1 MKYNHIAIEGNIGAG
16 KTTLSNFLSNIL
28 SASLLLEEFEE
39 NKFLKKFYE
48 SGDYAL
54 QAEVQFLLDRSR
66 QLKEFYEKPHSTIV
80 SDYYPNKSLIFSKMN
95 LNEEEFNLLKDFHH
109 YLFNKFPTPDL
120 LIFLDRNIDSLYT
133 NIRRRNRSYELN
145 MDLNYLKRL
154 DYYYENW
161 LEKLDIPIIRI
172 DADTIDLNNPEFLSL
187 RFKQLLNLDFP
198 KTQRVVKLA
207 IT

>member
-1 MKYNHIAIEGNIGAG
+1 
-16 KTTLSNFLSNIL
+16 
-28 SASLLLEEFEE
+28 
-39 NKFLKKFYE
+39 
-48 SGDYAL
+48 
-54 QAEVQFLLDRSR
+54 
-66 QLKEFYEKPHSTIV
+66 
-80 SDYYPNKSLIFSKMN
+80 MN

-109 YLFNKFPTPDL
+109 YLFNEFPTPDL

-145 MDLNYLKRL
+145 MDLNYLKKL

-161 LEKLDIPIIRI
+161 LEKLNIPIMRI

-207 IT
+207 LT

>member
-16 KTTLSNFLSNIL
+16 KTTLSNFLSSIL

-95 LNEEEFNLLKDFHH
+95 LNEEEFNLLRDFHH

-145 MDLNYLKRL
+145 MDLNYLKKL

-161 LEKLDIPIIRI
+161 LEKLDIPVIRI

-187 RFKQLLNLDFP
+187 RFKQLLDLDFP

>member
-1 MKYNHIAIEGNIGAG
+1 MTN
-16 KTTLSNFLSNIL
+16 S
-28 SASLLLEEFEE
+28 
-39 NKFLKKFYE
+39 
-48 SGDYAL
+48 
-54 QAEVQFLLDRSR
+54 
-66 QLKEFYEKPHSTIV
+66 
-80 SDYYPNKSLIFSKMN
+80 PNKRNYLPQIKTPEINSLIN
-95 LNEEEFNLLKDFHH
+95 ELNQCPSIQHVWW
-109 YLFNKFPTPDL
+109 Y
-120 LIFLDRNIDSLYT
+120 LDRNIDSLYT

-145 MDLNYLKRL
+145 MDLNYLKKL

-187 RFKQLLNLDFP
+187 WFKQLLDLDFP